1 MLPHVIE
8 VYFEGLTTQEKPP
21 TLRAVFVTYCA
32 YAMKAAQWNK
42 QRAAKRIGIG
52 RSTMYRM
59 VDSEDFK
66 MFVASK
72 GWSQQAEETDDEPF
86 D

>member
-21 TLRAVFVTYCA
+21 TLRALFVTYCA
-32 YAMKAAQWNK
+32 YAMKASNWSK
-42 QRAAKRIGIG
+42 KLAAKRIGIA

-59 VDSEDFK
+59 ADSEDFK
-66 MFVASK
+66 KFVTSK
-72 GWSQQAEETDDEPF
+72 GWIKQEDTDDES
-86 D
+86 DD